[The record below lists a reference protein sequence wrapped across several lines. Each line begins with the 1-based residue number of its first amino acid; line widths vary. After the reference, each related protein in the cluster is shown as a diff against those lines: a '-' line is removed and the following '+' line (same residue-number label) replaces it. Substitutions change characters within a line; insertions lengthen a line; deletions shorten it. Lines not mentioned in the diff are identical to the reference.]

1 MVEEERN
8 TRDEIIGEKIRAI
21 RKAKGMSRRDLCDLL
36 GGIYSYDALTRLE
49 LGKVKDLPVTVF
61 AKISEVLNVPVEE
74 FLSEDD
80 RVFIDDELL
89 KDPEVVL
96 IMSHAKDLSP
106 NDKKILLKIL
116 RMLKEEHKREREG
129 KQDT

>member
-36 GGIYSYDALTRLE
+36 GGIYSYNALTRLE

-96 IMSHAKDLSP
+96 IMYQAKDLSP
-106 NDKKILLKIL
+106 KDKKVLLKVL

>member
-61 AKISEVLNVPVEE
+61 AKISEVLNVSVEE

-96 IMSHAKDLSP
+96 IMYQAKDLSP
-106 NDKKILLKIL
+106 KDKKVLLKVL

>member
-21 RKAKGMSRRDLCDLL
+21 RKARGMSRRDLCDLL

-96 IMSHAKDLSP
+96 IMYQAKDLSLK
-106 NDKKILLKIL
+106 DKKVLLKVL

>member
-21 RKAKGMSRRDLCDLL
+21 RKARGMSRRDLCDLL

-96 IMSHAKDLSP
+96 IMYQAKDLSP
-106 NDKKILLKIL
+106 KDKKVLLKVL

>member
-96 IMSHAKDLSP
+96 IMYQAKDLSP
-106 NDKKILLKIL
+106 KDKKVLLKVL

>member
-1 MVEEERN
+1 MVEEERD
-8 TRDEIIGEKIRAI
+8 TREETIGERIRAI
-21 RKAKGMSRRDLCDLL
+21 REARGMSRRDLCDLL
-36 GGIYSYDALTRLE
+36 GCIYSYHALTRLE

-74 FLSEDD
+74 LLSEDD

-116 RMLKEEHKREREG
+116 EVLKEEHERKREGE
-129 KQDT
+129 QNT

>member
-8 TRDEIIGEKIRAI
+8 TREETIGQRIRAI
-21 RKAKGMSRRDLCDLL
+21 REARGMSRRDLCDLL

-49 LGKVKDLPVTVF
+49 LGKVKDIPVTVF

-106 NDKKILLKIL
+106 NDKKILLKVL

>member
-21 RKAKGMSRRDLCDLL
+21 RKARGMSRRDLCDLL
-36 GGIYSYDALTRLE
+36 GGIYSYNALTRLE

-96 IMSHAKDLSP
+96 IMYQAKDLSP
-106 NDKKILLKIL
+106 KDKKVLLKVL

>member
-8 TRDEIIGEKIRAI
+8 TREETIGQRIRVI
-21 RKAKGMSRRDLCDLL
+21 REARGMSRRDLCDLL

-74 FLSEDD
+74 LLSEDD

>member
-1 MVEEERN
+1 
-8 TRDEIIGEKIRAI
+8 
-21 RKAKGMSRRDLCDLL
+21 MSRRDLCDLL

-49 LGKVKDLPVTVF
+49 LGKVKDIPVTVF

-96 IMSHAKDLSP
+96 IMYHAKDLSP
-106 NDKKILLKIL
+106 NDKKLLLKIL

>member
-1 MVEEERN
+1 MMEEERN
-8 TRDEIIGEKIRAI
+8 TREETIGERIRAI
-21 RKAKGMSRRDLCDLL
+21 REARGMSRRDLCDLL

-49 LGKVKDLPVTVF
+49 LGKVKDIPVTVF

-74 FLSEDD
+74 LLSEDD
-80 RVFIDDELL
+80 RVFIDDEL

-106 NDKKILLKIL
+106 NDKKILLKVL

>member
-1 MVEEERN
+1 MMEEERN
-8 TRDEIIGEKIRAI
+8 TREETIGERIRAI
-21 RKAKGMSRRDLCDLL
+21 REARGMSRRDLCDLL

-49 LGKVKDLPVTVF
+49 LGKVKDIPVTVF

-106 NDKKILLKIL
+106 NDKKILLKVL
-116 RMLKEEHKREREG
+116 RMLKEEHMREREG

>member
-8 TRDEIIGEKIRAI
+8 TREETIGERIRAI
-21 RKAKGMSRRDLCDLL
+21 REARGMSRRDLCDLL

-96 IMSHAKDLSP
+96 IMYHAKDLSP

-116 RMLKEEHKREREG
+116 EVLKEEHERKREGE
-129 KQDT
+129 QNT